1 MKVLI
6 VDDDVDTLD
15 ITAYALRREGYTVV
29 TAVDGRQALQRWESE
44 KPDLVILD
52 VMLPKVSGLDICR
65 KIRSESSVP
74 VIMLTA
80 RDQDED
86 VVHGLD
92 LGADDYIVKPFSH
105 KQLLARI
112 RVAARRSGTRQG
124 AKESEKITAG
134 GIVLDVDAHEVIRG
148 GHRIRLTPIEFRLLY
163 CLVSNKGRLVSTAKL
178 VEHVWGFKDGGD
190 ANLLKTHVCHIR
202 RKLGLQPGKPGYIKN
217 VPGTGY
223 AIFE

>member
-52 VMLPKVSGLDICR
+52 IVLPKLNGLETCR
-65 KIRSESSVP
+65 KIRSESNVP
-74 VIMLTA
+74 VLMLTA

-86 VVHGLD
+86 VVRGLEF
-92 LGADDYIVKPFSH
+92 GADDYIVTPFSH
-105 KQLLARI
+105 KQLMARI
-112 RVAARRSGTRQG
+112 RTTMRGTRAHQPVNQTDQVAAGDM
-124 AKESEKITAG
+124 A
-134 GIVLDVDAHEVIRG
+134 LDVEAHEVVRG
-148 GHRIRLTPIEFRLLY
+148 GHRIRLTPLEFRLLY
-163 CLVSNKGRLVSTAKL
+163 CLASNHGRLVSTTKL
-178 VEHVWGFKDGGD
+178 IEHVWGFKDGGD
-190 ANLLKTHVCHIR
+190 ANLLKTHICHIR
-202 RKLGLQPGKPGYIKN
+202 RKLELQPGKPAYIKN

-223 AIFE
+223 TIF